1 MPNNLI
7 LVGGGGHCQSVIDV
21 IEAEGTWNIV
31 GILDV
36 AHKVGKRVLGYEII
50 GTEAQV
56 PSLIKEHFFLVTVG
70 QIRTSEPRRRLFQ
83 LIGQAGG
90 TFPTITSP
98 HAYVSPHATLGEGS
112 IIMHQA
118 LVNAGTSVGVNSI
131 INSQALIEHGTR
143 IGSHCHIAT
152 GAILNGDCQV
162 GDHTFRW
169 QSGHGVTRSDHRRAH
184 HRRSR
189 SSRNAIANR
198 AGRIRR
204 HSGAQ
209 SSFYCV
215 IRLFLCLVLL

>member
-131 INSQALIEHGTR
+131 INSQALIEHSAR
-143 IGSHCHIAT
+143 IGNHCHIAT

-162 GDHTFRW
+162 GDHTFVGSRATVL
-169 QSGHGVTRSDHRRAH
+169 QGVTISEHIIVGAGAVVTQSLTEPGVYVGIPARKVRS
-184 HRRSR
+184 
-189 SSRNAIANR
+189 IA
-198 AGRIRR
+198 
-204 HSGAQ
+204 
-209 SSFYCV
+209 
-215 IRLFLCLVLL
+215 